1 MLIRCRKFGI
11 SFDSLTPSAHPTSV
25 QIMAEPRVVTFTTD
39 FGLQD
44 PFVGIMHGVV
54 LSIHPET
61 RIVDICHAIPSFDL
75 LDAAWTIAQ
84 SYRFFPPRSVHVI
97 VVDPGVGS
105 ARRPIV
111 AETDDYIFVAPDNG
125 VLSLIEAREPS
136 MTVRH
141 IIADRYF
148 LQPVSQTF
156 HGRDIF
162 SPVAGW
168 LSKGVAPSEFGP
180 EISDYARLPFP
191 SVEHVAANSLRGMVL
206 KVDKF
211 GNLITNLSE
220 LDAPSLFAAAQPK
233 VRLLIAGQTVTH
245 VCRSYA
251 EGNDEE
257 LFAIVGSSG
266 YLEIAA
272 RRTSAAERLQA
283 GVGTPVGVILQL

>member
-1 MLIRCRKFGI
+1 
-11 SFDSLTPSAHPTSV
+11 
-25 QIMAEPRVVTFTTD
+25 MADPRVVTFTTD

-61 RIVDICHAIPSFDL
+61 RIVDVSNAVASYDVT
-75 LDAAWTIAQ
+75 DGAWTIAQ
-84 SYRFFPPRSVHVI
+84 AYKFFPPRTVHVV

-105 ARRPIV
+105 TRRPIL

-125 VLSLIEAREPS
+125 VLSLVEAREPRF
-136 MTVRH
+136 TVRH
-141 IIADRYF
+141 ITADRYF

-162 SPVAGW
+162 APVAGW
-168 LSKGVAPSEFGP
+168 LSVGVAPADFGP
-180 EISDYARLPFP
+180 EVSDYVKLQFP
-191 SVEHVAANSLRGMVL
+191 VVEHVAANSLRGAVI

-220 LDAPSLFAAAQPK
+220 LDIAPILGATPPRFE
-233 VRLLIAGQTVTH
+233 LLISGASIKRISH
-245 VCRSYA
+245 SYA
-251 EGNDEE
+251 DGGDDEV
-257 LFAIVGSSG
+257 FAIVGSSG

-272 RRTSAAERLQA
+272 RQTSAAQKLQA
-283 GVGTPVGVILQL
+283 GVGTPVGLVIEG

>member
-1 MLIRCRKFGI
+1 
-11 SFDSLTPSAHPTSV
+11 
-25 QIMAEPRVVTFTTD
+25 MADPRVVTFTTD

-61 RIVDICHAIPSFDL
+61 QIVDISHAVASYDL
-75 LDAAWTIAQ
+75 TDGAWTIAQ
-84 SYRFFPPRSVHVI
+84 AYKFFPPRTVHVV

-105 ARRPIV
+105 TRRPIL

-125 VLSLIEAREPS
+125 VLSLVEAREPRF
-136 MTVRH
+136 TVRH
-141 IIADRYF
+141 ITADRYF

-162 SPVAGW
+162 AAVAGW
-168 LSKGVAPSEFGP
+168 LSVGVTPGDFGP
-180 EISDYARLPFP
+180 EVSDYLKLQFP
-191 SVEHVAANSLRGMVL
+191 VVEHVAANSLRGAVI

-220 LDAPSLFAAAQPK
+220 LDIAPILGATPPRFE
-233 VRLLIAGQTVTH
+233 LLISGSNITH
-245 VCRSYA
+245 ISHSYA
-251 EGNDEE
+251 EGGEGDV
-257 LFAIVGSSG
+257 FAIVGSSG

-272 RRTSAAERLQA
+272 RQASAAQKLQA
-283 GVGTPVGVILQL
+283 GVGTPVGLVIEG

>member
-1 MLIRCRKFGI
+1 
-11 SFDSLTPSAHPTSV
+11 
-25 QIMAEPRVVTFTTD
+25 MAEPRVVTLTTD
-39 FGLQD
+39 FGLLD

-54 LSIHPET
+54 LNIHAET
-61 RIVDICHAIPSFDL
+61 QIVDVCHAIPSFDV

-105 ARRPIV
+105 ARRPIL

-125 VLSLIEAREPS
+125 VLSLVEAREPKF
-136 MTVRH
+136 TVRH
-141 IIADRYF
+141 ITSDRYF

-162 SPVAGW
+162 APVAAW
-168 LSKGVAPSEFGP
+168 LSKGVAPAEFGP
-180 EISDYARLPFP
+180 EISNYVRLPLP
-191 SVEHVAANSLRGMVL
+191 GVERIGENSLRGVVL

-211 GNLITNLSE
+211 GNLITNVSE
-220 LDAPSLFAAAQPK
+220 QEAPTLFAATPQRVK
-233 VRLLIAGQTVTH
+233 LLIAGQEITR

-251 EGNDEE
+251 EGGDDEF
-257 LFAIVGSSG
+257 FAIIGSSG

-272 RRTSAAERLQA
+272 RQASAAEKLSA
-283 GVGTPVGVILQL
+283 GVGTPVGVLLEM